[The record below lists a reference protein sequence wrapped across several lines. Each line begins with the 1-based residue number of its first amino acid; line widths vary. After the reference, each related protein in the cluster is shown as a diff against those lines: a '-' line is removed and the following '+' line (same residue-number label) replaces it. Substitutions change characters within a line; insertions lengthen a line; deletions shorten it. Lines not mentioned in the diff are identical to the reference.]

1 MVALDAAGSPGPLA
15 VGVTESDAGSV
26 AAALRR
32 GVPLLDVPALGRE
45 VGARA
50 LAALVHLWRLMRARR
65 PAIVHTHTSKAG
77 FVGRL
82 AARLAGVPAI
92 IHQPHGHIFYG
103 YYGAGRTAFYVA
115 LERLAAR
122 WTDRLRPLPQP
133 RAHRHPPRR
142 LRRRPPYP

>member
-1 MVALDAAGSPGPLA
+1 
-15 VGVTESDAGSV
+15 
-26 AAALRR
+26 
-32 GVPLLDVPALGRE
+32 
-45 VGARA
+45 
-50 LAALVHLWRLMRARR
+50 MRARR

-122 WTDRLRPLPQP
+122 WTDRLLPP
-133 RAHRHPPRR
+133 PEPGTDEHPPRG
-142 LRRRPPYP
+142 LRPPPQYRPGPSGVPTSHPPPRPPPPAPPPAPLRVARPPLR

>member
-1 MVALDAAGSPGPLA
+1 
-15 VGVTESDAGSV
+15 
-26 AAALRR
+26 
-32 GVPLLDVPALGRE
+32 
-45 VGARA
+45 
-50 LAALVHLWRLMRARR
+50 MRARR

-122 WTDRLRPLPQP
+122 WTDRLVPPTQRGT
-133 RAHRHPPRR
+133 HEHPPRGIR
-142 LRRRPPYP
+142 APPPDPPRPPALPT

>member
-1 MVALDAAGSPGPLA
+1 
-15 VGVTESDAGSV
+15 
-26 AAALRR
+26 
-32 GVPLLDVPALGRE
+32 
-45 VGARA
+45 
-50 LAALVHLWRLMRARR
+50 MRARR

-122 WTDRLRPLPQP
+122 WTDRLLPLTPGG
-133 RAHRHPPRR
+133 AARHPPRR
-142 LRRRPPYP
+142 IGRPPHHPAGPSRLTAP